1 VAPEE
6 LTARERPGQAGEDHA
21 CRYLSQRGYAVRARN
36 FRCRSGEIDVVAERD
51 GVVVF
56 VEVKERHGDGH
67 GRGFESVTRGKRLR
81 VILAARLYASRFGLT
96 EARLRFDV
104 ISIDWRDG
112 KAEVR
117 HDEGAFDG
125 SGG

>member
-1 VAPEE
+1 VAPQE
-6 LTARERPGQAGEDHA
+6 LTSSRPGQAGEDRA
-21 CRYLSQRGYAVRARN
+21 CRYLTERGYAVRARN
-36 FRCRSGEIDVVAERD
+36 FRCRSGEIDVVAEQD

-56 VEVKERHGDGH
+56 VEVKERSGDGH

-81 VILAARLYASRFGLT
+81 VIQAARLYAARFGLT

-112 KAEVR
+112 EAHVR
-117 HDEGAFDG
+117 HDEDAFDG
-125 SGG
+125 TGR

>member
-1 VAPEE
+1 MAPQE
-6 LTARERPGQAGEDHA
+6 LTARERPGQAGEDRA
-21 CRYLSQRGYAVRARN
+21 CHYLSRHGYSVRARN

-67 GRGFESVTRGKRLR
+67 GRGFESVTRGKRMR
-81 VILAARLYASRFGLT
+81 VIQAARLYAARFGLT

-112 KAEVR
+112 EAHVR

>member
-1 VAPEE
+1 MAPEA
-6 LTARERPGQAGEDHA
+6 LIPRERPGQAGEEHA
-21 CRYLSQRGYAVRARN
+21 CRFLAERGYRIRARN
-36 FRCRSGEIDVVAERD
+36 FRCRTGEIDVVAEHR

-56 VEVKERHGDGH
+56 VEVKERHGDAY

-81 VILAARLYASRFGLT
+81 VVQAARLYASKFGLT
-96 EARLRFDV
+96 EAALRFDV

-112 KAEVR
+112 EAHVR

-125 SGG
+125 SGR

>member
-1 VAPEE
+1 MAPQG
-6 LTARERPGQAGEDHA
+6 LTRDRPGQAGEERA
-21 CRYLSQRGYAVRARN
+21 CRYLEGRGYSIRARN
-36 FRCRSGEIDVVAERD
+36 FRCRTGELDVVAEQD

-56 VEVKERHGDGH
+56 VEVKERSGEGH

-81 VILAARLYASRFGLT
+81 VIQAARLYASRFGLT

-112 KAEVR
+112 QAHVR
-117 HDEGAFDG
+117 HDVDAFDG
-125 SGG
+125 SGS

>member
-1 VAPEE
+1 MAPQE
-6 LTARERPGQAGEDHA
+6 LRPAERPGQAGEDRA
-21 CRYLSQRGYAVRARN
+21 CRYLSAHGYVVRARN
-36 FRCRSGEIDVVAERD
+36 FRCRTGEIDVVAERD

-56 VEVKERHGDGH
+56 VEVKERHGGGH

-81 VILAARLYASRFGLT
+81 VIQAARLYASRFGLT

-112 KAEVR
+112 EAQLR

-125 SGG
+125 SGS

>member
-1 VAPEE
+1 MAPEG

-21 CRYLSQRGYAVRARN
+21 CRFLSDRGYAVRARN

-51 GVVVF
+51 GIVVF
-56 VEVKERHGDGH
+56 VEVKERRGDGH

-81 VILAARLYASRFGLT
+81 VIQAARRYASRFGLT

-112 KAEVR
+112 KADVR

-125 SGG
+125 SGS

>member
-1 VAPEE
+1 VAPAE
-6 LTARERPGQAGEDHA
+6 LTARERPGQAGEERA
-21 CRYLSQRGYAVRARN
+21 CRFLAERGYSIRARN
-36 FRCRSGEIDVVAERD
+36 FRCRTGEIDIVATHD
-51 GVVVF
+51 GVVAF
-56 VEVKERHGDGH
+56 VEVKERGGDGH

-81 VILAARLYASRFGLT
+81 IIQAARLYASRHGLT

-112 KAEVR
+112 RAHVR

-125 SGG
+125 SGR

>member
-1 VAPEE
+1 MAPQE
-6 LTARERPGQAGEDHA
+6 LTRERPGQAGEDHA
-21 CRYLSQRGYAVRARN
+21 CRFLSQRGYSVRARN
-36 FRCRSGEIDVVAERD
+36 FRCRSGEIDVVAEQD

-56 VEVKERHGDGH
+56 VEVKERSSDGH

-81 VILAARLYASRFGLT
+81 VIQAARLYAARFGLT

-112 KAEVR
+112 EAHVR
-117 HDEGAFDG
+117 HDEDAFDG
-125 SGG
+125 SGR

>member
-1 VAPEE
+1 M
-6 LTARERPGQAGEDHA
+6 
-21 CRYLSQRGYAVRARN
+21 
-36 FRCRSGEIDVVAERD
+36 AERD

-67 GRGFESVTRGKRLR
+67 GRGFEAVTRGKRLR
-81 VILAARLYASRFGLT
+81 VIQAARLYASRFGLT

-112 KAEVR
+112 KARGPPRRGRVR
-117 HDEGAFDG
+117 RVRRLGFQEGVGAGNGIRTRDIDLG
-125 SGG
+125 KVALYH